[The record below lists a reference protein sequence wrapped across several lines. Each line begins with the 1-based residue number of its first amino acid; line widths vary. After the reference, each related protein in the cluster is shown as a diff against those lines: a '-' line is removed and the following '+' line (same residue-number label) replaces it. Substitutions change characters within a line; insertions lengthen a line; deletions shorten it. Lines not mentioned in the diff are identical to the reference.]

1 MEYLEKYDCHIN
13 DEIDGACEY
22 AEMAMEVKE
31 QHPDLVRIFKEMAEQ
46 ELGHAEYLHTIA
58 EEMIRDDDSALI
70 YSYLHKRH
78 KERIAKVKVMI
89 EML

>member
-1 MEYLEKYDCHIN
+1 
-13 DEIDGACEY
+13 
-22 AEMAMEVKE
+22 
-31 QHPDLVRIFKEMAEQ
+31 MAEQ
-46 ELGHAEYLHTIA
+46 ELGHAEHLHNIA